1 VHDSAWSKDLTVEVA
16 GHGVVSHT
24 GSAVLR
30 LIADNTGLTAG
41 LSRAL
46 ARRGFAPVHDRGRV
60 LTDLGVC
67 IADGGRVL
75 SDLAALRDQPE
86 LYGPVASDPTAWR
99 TLEAVGERERRHIAA
114 ARAKTRRRV
123 WALISD
129 RHGRI
134 PLSKVA
140 DVDLGKT
147 VVIRLDATI
156 QDATIQIAHSDKE
169 GAAGTVKGTYGHHR
183 LAAWC
188 DNTGEALA
196 LLLRPGNAGSNTAAD
211 HIAVLTEAIAQVPD
225 PHRRDLLI
233 TVDGAG
239 ATLDLIGHITTVN
252 TVHGRRVHYSVG
264 FDLDARA
271 RAAIGHVRERD
282 WQHVS
287 DRDGEPRP
295 LDGEH
300 GAGVMELTGLLR
312 TSHGGDELENWPP
325 DMRLLCRR
333 ERPSAGAQLCAL
345 EEADGWRYQLVA
357 TNTPGR
363 QLDFLEARHRAHAR
377 VEDRVRCGKATGL
390 DHLPS
395 TLMAINAAWCVAAMI
410 ATDLLCWFRLLC
422 LDDSSAQ
429 AEPKT
434 LRYRLLHTAARI
446 VRGQRKRKIK
456 IPETWP
462 WAADLATAFGLAFAL
477 TPI

>member
-1 VHDSAWSKDLTVEVA
+1 MHDNAWSKDLTVEVD

-46 ARRGFAPVHDRGRV
+46 ARRGFTPVHDRGRV
-60 LTDLGVC
+60 LGDLAVC

-75 SDLAALRDQPE
+75 SDLATLRDQPE
-86 LYGPVASDPTAWR
+86 LYGPVASDPTLWR
-99 TLEAVGERERRHIAA
+99 TLEAVGERERRHVAL
-114 ARAKTRRRV
+114 ARAKTRRHV
-123 WALISD
+123 WKLISD

-134 PLSKVA
+134 PPSRVA

-147 VVIRLDATI
+147 IVIRLDATI
-156 QDATIQIAHSDKE
+156 QVAHSDKE
-169 GAAGTVKGTYGHHR
+169 GAAGTFKGTYGHHP
-183 LAAWC
+183 LGAWC
-188 DNTGEALA
+188 DNTREALA
-196 LLLRPGNAGSNTAAD
+196 LKLRPGNSGSNTAAD
-211 HIAVLTEAIAQVPD
+211 HIEVVDEAIAQIPD
-225 PHRRDLLI
+225 PHRRDLLV

-239 ATLDLIGHITTVN
+239 ATLDLIRHMTKLN
-252 TVHGRRVHYSVG
+252 AVHGRRVHYSVG

-271 RAAIGHVRERD
+271 RAAISLVHERD
-282 WQHVS
+282 WQHVW
-287 DRDGEPRP
+287 DRDGIPRD

-300 GAGVMELTGLLR
+300 GAGVVELTGLLR
-312 TSHGGDELENWPP
+312 TSHGGDELPNWPA
-325 DMRLLCRR
+325 DMRILCRR

-377 VEDRVRCGKATGL
+377 VEDRVRCGKNTGL
-390 DHLPS
+390 EHLPS
-395 TLMAINAAWCVAAMI
+395 RSMTINAAWCVAAMI
-410 ATDLLCWFRLLC
+410 ATDLLRWFALLC
-422 LDDSSAQ
+422 LDGPLAQ

-462 WAADLATAFGLAFAL
+462 WAHDLAAAFVLAFAL
-477 TPI
+477 TPT

>member
-1 VHDSAWSKDLTVEVA
+1 MQDNAWSKGLTVEVD

-24 GSAVLR
+24 GSAALR
-30 LIADNTGLTAG
+30 LIADNTGLTAA
-41 LSRAL
+41 LSRGL
-46 ARRGFAPVHDRGRV
+46 ARRGFSPVHDRGRV
-60 LTDLGVC
+60 LGDLAVC

-99 TLEAVGERERRHIAA
+99 TLEAVGEPERGHVAA
-114 ARAKTRRRV
+114 ARARTRRRV
-123 WALISD
+123 WSLIID

-134 PLSKVA
+134 PPSRVA

-147 VVIRLDATI
+147 VVIRMDATI
-156 QDATIQIAHSDKE
+156 QVAHSDKE
-169 GAAGTVKGTYGHHR
+169 GAAGTFKGSYGHHP

-196 LLLRPGNAGSNTAAD
+196 LMLRPGNAGSNTAAD
-211 HIAVLTEAIAQVPD
+211 HIAVLGEAVAQIPD
-225 PHRRDLLI
+225 PQRRDLLI
-233 TVDGAG
+233 TCDGAG
-239 ATLDLIGHITTVN
+239 ATLELIRHITTLN
-252 TVHGRRVHYSVG
+252 SVHGRRVHYSVG
-264 FDLDARA
+264 FDLDHRA
-271 RAAIGHVRERD
+271 RAAIAQVHDDD
-282 WQHVS
+282 WQHVW
-287 DRDGEPRP
+287 DRDGTPRN
-295 LDGEH
+295 LDGDH
-300 GAGVMELTGLLR
+300 GAGVVELTGLLR
-312 TSHGGDELENWPP
+312 TSAGGDDLPNWPC
-325 DMRLLCRR
+325 DMRILCRR

-377 VEDRVRCGKATGL
+377 VEDRVRTGKTTGL

-395 TLMAINAAWCVAAMI
+395 TSMAINAAWCVAAMI
-410 ATDLLCWFRLLC
+410 ATDLLRWFALLC
-422 LDDSSAQ
+422 LTPTMTDT
-429 AEPKT
+429 EPKT

-462 WAADLATAFGLAFAL
+462 WANDLVAAFVLAFAL
-477 TPI
+477 TPT

>member
-1 VHDSAWSKDLTVEVA
+1 
-16 GHGVVSHT
+16 
-24 GSAVLR
+24 
-30 LIADNTGLTAG
+30 
-41 LSRAL
+41 
-46 ARRGFAPVHDRGRV
+46 
-60 LTDLGVC
+60 
-67 IADGGRVL
+67 
-75 SDLAALRDQPE
+75 
-86 LYGPVASDPTAWR
+86 
-99 TLEAVGERERRHIAA
+99 
-114 ARAKTRRRV
+114 V

-134 PLSKVA
+134 PPSKVA

-156 QDATIQIAHSDKE
+156 QIAHSDKE
-169 GAAGTVKGTYGHHR
+169 GAAGTFKGTYGHHP
-183 LAAWC
+183 LGAWC

-211 HIAVLTEAIAQVPD
+211 HIAVLGEAIAQIPD
-225 PHRRDLLI
+225 PQRRDLLI

-239 ATLDLIGHITTVN
+239 ATLELIRHISGLN
-252 TVHGRRVHYSVG
+252 AAHSRRVHYSVG

-271 RAAIGHVRERD
+271 RAAIGHVRDRD
-282 WQHVS
+282 WEHVW
-287 DRDGEPRP
+287 DRDGEPRD

-300 GAGVMELTGLLR
+300 GAGVVELTGLLR
-312 TSHGGDELENWPP
+312 TSVGGDNLENWPT
-325 DMRLLCRR
+325 DMRILCRR
-333 ERPSAGAQLCAL
+333 ERPPAGAQLCAL

-377 VEDRVRCGKATGL
+377 VEDRVRTGKATGL

-395 TLMAINAAWCVAAMI
+395 TRMAINAAWCVAAMI
-410 ATDLLCWFRLLC
+410 ASDLLRWFALLC
-422 LDDSSAQ
+422 LAPAFRDT
-429 AEPKT
+429 EPKT

-462 WAADLATAFGLAFAL
+462 WATDLATAFSLAFAL
-477 TPI
+477 TPT

>member
-1 VHDSAWSKDLTVEVA
+1 VHDNAWSKDLTVDVD

-30 LIADNTGLTAG
+30 LLADNTGLTAA
-41 LSRAL
+41 LSGAL
-46 ARRGFAPVHDRGRV
+46 ARRGFTPVHDRGRV
-60 LTDLGVC
+60 LGDLAVC

-75 SDLAALRDQPE
+75 SDLAVLRDQPE
-86 LYGPVASDPTAWR
+86 LYGPVASDPTVWR
-99 TLEAVGERERRHIAA
+99 TLDAVGERERGHIAT
-114 ARAKTRRRV
+114 ARARVRRRV
-123 WALISD
+123 WALIEA
-129 RHGRI
+129 RHGAI
-134 PLSKVA
+134 PPSRVA

-147 VVIRLDATI
+147 VVIRM
-156 QDATIQIAHSDKE
+156 DATIQIAHSDKE
-169 GAAGTVKGTYGHHR
+169 GAAGTFKGTFGHHP

-196 LLLRPGNAGSNTAAD
+196 LRLRPGNAGSNTAAD
-211 HIAVLTEAIAQVPD
+211 HLAVLGEAIAQIPD

-239 ATLDLIGHITTVN
+239 ATLDLIRHITTLN
-252 TVHGRRVHYSVG
+252 AVHGRRVHYSVG
-264 FDLDARA
+264 FDLDHRA
-271 RAAIGHVRERD
+271 RAAIGHVREDD
-282 WQHVS
+282 WQQVWN
-287 DRDGEPRP
+287 RDGHPRD

-300 GAGVMELTGLLR
+300 AAGVVELTGLLR
-312 TSHGGDELENWPP
+312 TSHGGDNLENWPP
-325 DMRLLCRR
+325 DMRILCRR

-395 TLMAINAAWCVAAMI
+395 TSMSINAAWCVTAMI
-410 ATDLLCWFRLLC
+410 ATDLLRWFALLC
-422 LDDSSAQ
+422 LPPAFGDT
-429 AEPKT
+429 EPKT

-462 WAADLATAFGLAFAL
+462 WAHELAAAFDLAFAL
-477 TPI
+477 TPT